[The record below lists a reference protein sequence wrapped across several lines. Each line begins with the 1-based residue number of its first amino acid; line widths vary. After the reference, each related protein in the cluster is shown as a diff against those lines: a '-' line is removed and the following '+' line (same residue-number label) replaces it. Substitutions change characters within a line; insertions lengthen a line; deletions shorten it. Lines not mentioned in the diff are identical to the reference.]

1 MFIKTCFVNT
11 ACVGWTHCTDF
22 PLRCIILLDQTIIN
36 YLSGKTFPIQHFFL
50 PSMVKYKAKISDNRL
65 VFYRNFINKRQWK
78 ASTTQNTFLI
88 NLREGFTEHCSP
100 NTKKKNEQKKLQS
113 RERIV
118 AAFNHGSISYSWWTA
133 LGRSSLKNKP
143 ILRFILKPSKI
154 GQMRTIKWYGI
165 KTK

>member
-100 NTKKKNEQKKLQS
+100 NTKKKTSKRNCNRGNVSWQPSITDPSAIHGELLSVDHRLKTNQS
-113 RERIV
+113 Y
-118 AAFNHGSISYSWWTA
+118 GLSWNRA
-133 LGRSSLKNKP
+133 K
-143 ILRFILKPSKI
+143 
-154 GQMRTIKWYGI
+154 
-165 KTK
+165 